1 MKKVIRLTERDLT
14 RIVKRVIKENE
25 REDYFYDP
33 SDYDIKEVLNDYLEE
48 IHYFLND
55 AGYPISKDASTD
67 EVTEALYDVAETKF
81 DEGDTN
87 MSTDAY
93 SYVRR
98 LRNILEE
105 LEEEL

>member
-48 IHYFLND
+48 IRDFLD
-55 AGYPISKDASTD
+55 YAGNPISEDASID
-67 EVTEALYDVAETKF
+67 DVTEALYDVAETKF

-98 LRNILEE
+98 LRKILEE
-105 LEEEL
+105 LEEE